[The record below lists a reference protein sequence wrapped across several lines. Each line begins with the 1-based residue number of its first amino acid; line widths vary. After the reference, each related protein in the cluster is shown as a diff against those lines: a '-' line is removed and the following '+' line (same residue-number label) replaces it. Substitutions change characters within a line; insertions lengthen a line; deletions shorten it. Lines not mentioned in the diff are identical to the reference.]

1 MNITCWDQMTKLRD
15 VVSMVLEDEQKRKHI
30 TCFLILNNSTE
41 ALLQFVIMTSLA
53 LFNTILQLVLLYV
66 NKCKGHSDIRLT
78 KLT

>member
-1 MNITCWDQMTKLRD
+1 MTKLRD
-15 VVSMVLEDEQKRKHI
+15 VVSMVSEDKQKRKHI

-53 LFNTILQLVLLYV
+53 FFNTILQLVLLYM

-78 KLT
+78 KLI